1 MTGANT
7 GIGWEVAKELAT
19 HGARVILASR
29 SAEKVA
35 DAVKRLKACR
45 PTCTAEGY
53 VVDLASLRRAAAAAA
68 RHHAPQRP
76 HDCTPRRIA
85 LFALR

>member
-1 MTGANT
+1 VAVVTGANT

-29 SAEKVA
+29 DAARVA

-45 PTCTAEGY
+45 CYRCRT
-53 VVDLASLRRAAAAAA
+53 
-68 RHHAPQRP
+68 
-76 HDCTPRRIA
+76 
-85 LFALR
+85 